1 MNKMIRIYSCNE
13 TDFSSNGLAILD
25 EAKDVCITHELNGS
39 YNLQFEYP
47 IDSAKWEFI
56 ANNRICRVGNE
67 CFRIRSIDNNKI
79 YALALYMDAQ
89 FKHIQYIGDML
100 GKTPRY
106 IMTQLFKNTNIH
118 IMTDAEVKS
127 LGMEWVNTATD
138 FFEASKIT
146 PIVGVSTL
154 SETLEKQSTMCE
166 LYVDNYNLA
175 LVKQIGKDN
184 GNELTLRFNAK
195 SAESSRGASTLITRL
210 YPYGQDD
217 LDIST
222 VNNGK
227 QYIDSPMVEKIGVY
241 EGFSNFDECE
251 EPDELLKLAKWQFS
265 EDNLERIDIPKYTMT
280 VGYVDVCEAYKYHNL
295 NRPSIGDRVKIFD
308 KSMNTKTLQRIIT
321 TKIYPFEPRKST
333 IEVGH
338 PQVTIDSFFKDIA
351 TTNIIQKIQRNGK
364 KEIKTS
370 YLEMMRENVKVSIN
384 EALQNENIAKY
395 QTGALFESPD
405 GQSAVAIIKGQ
416 LAIAGQKTEGEWDW
430 TTVINDNEII
440 VSDVFTGALYTNLCT
455 IMSANGKLTIE
466 NSLITMQDE
475 NNIVRFECG
484 YKNGKYV
491 FCLYDATGE
500 QNVYINSSGEAVFA
514 GSINTKKDTTVG
526 SRLNLQTTE
535 NAGEPQ
541 EPAINFINSKGVT
554 VARLACSDEGIVRMV
569 PIGNNSVF
577 KIAEYKIAT
586 ERDIKNLQDQINQ
599 IKNDK

>member
-25 EAKDVCITHELNGS
+25 EPKDVCITHELNGS

-195 SAESSRGASTLITRL
+195 SAESSRDASTLITRL

-514 GSINTKKDTTVG
+514 GKITSHKSAELYGGLTLGSGADSCITFMGPVRAEGSISVVDHEMDIDANYVRIKGIDVKSEFDK
-526 SRLNLQTTE
+526 LWQTISE
-535 NAGEPQ
+535 
-541 EPAINFINSKGVT
+541 
-554 VARLACSDEGIVRMV
+554 L
-569 PIGNNSVF
+569 
-577 KIAEYKIAT
+577 
-586 ERDIKNLQDQINQ
+586 KN
-599 IKNDK
+599 K

>member
-1 MNKMIRIYSCNE
+1 MNKMIRIYNCNE

-25 EAKDVCITHELNGS
+25 EAKNVCITHELNGS
-39 YNLQFEYP
+39 YNLEFEYP

-195 SAESSRGASTLITRL
+195 SAESSRDASTLITRL

-222 VNNGK
+222 VNDGK

-295 NRPSIGDRVKIFD
+295 NRPSIGDRVEIFD

>member
-1 MNKMIRIYSCNE
+1 MNNTMNKMIRIYNCNE

-25 EAKDVCITHELNGS
+25 EAKNVCITHELNGS

-47 IDSAKWEFI
+47 IDSAKWQFI
-56 ANNRICRVGNE
+56 TTNCICRVGNE

-106 IMTQLFKNTNIH
+106 IMTQLFKDTDIH
-118 IMTDAEVKS
+118 IMTDAEVKA

-154 SETLEKQSTMCE
+154 SQTLEKQSTMCE

-195 SAESSRGASTLITRL
+195 SAESSRDASTLITRL

-295 NRPSIGDRVKIFD
+295 NSPSIGDRVKIFD

-351 TTNIIQKIQRNGK
+351 TSNIIQKIQRNGK

-416 LAIAGQKTEGEWDW
+416 LAIAGQKTDGEWDW

-500 QNVYINSSGEAVFA
+500 RNVYINDSGEAVFA
-514 GSINTKKDTTVG
+514 GKITSHKSAELYGGLTLGSGADSCITFMGPVRAEGSISVVDHEMDIDANYVRIKGIDVKSEFDK
-526 SRLNLQTTE
+526 LWQTISE
-535 NAGEPQ
+535 
-541 EPAINFINSKGVT
+541 
-554 VARLACSDEGIVRMV
+554 L
-569 PIGNNSVF
+569 
-577 KIAEYKIAT
+577 
-586 ERDIKNLQDQINQ
+586 KN
-599 IKNDK
+599 K

>member
-1 MNKMIRIYSCNE
+1 M
-13 TDFSSNGLAILD
+13 
-25 EAKDVCITHELNGS
+25 
-39 YNLQFEYP
+39 
-47 IDSAKWEFI
+47 
-56 ANNRICRVGNE
+56 
-67 CFRIRSIDNNKI
+67 
-79 YALALYMDAQ
+79 
-89 FKHIQYIGDML
+89 
-100 GKTPRY
+100 
-106 IMTQLFKNTNIH
+106 
-118 IMTDAEVKS
+118 
-127 LGMEWVNTATD
+127 
-138 FFEASKIT
+138 
-146 PIVGVSTL
+146 
-154 SETLEKQSTMCE
+154 
-166 LYVDNYNLA
+166 
-175 LVKQIGKDN
+175 
-184 GNELTLRFNAK
+184 
-195 SAESSRGASTLITRL
+195 
-210 YPYGQDD
+210 
-217 LDIST
+217 DIST